1 MSFGN
6 PSPLLYQTNLLLTK
20 NNLIAHR
27 NNSFM
32 INIEM
37 NKDISR
43 ASKNDEVSSP
53 IKRVDNLLK

>member
-1 MSFGN
+1 
-6 PSPLLYQTNLLLTK
+6 
-20 NNLIAHR
+20 
-27 NNSFM
+27 M